1 MDISAY
7 YDKFQSS
14 YNWALAAV
22 ILGIFT
28 AVFCCVRTI
37 IDKSDE
43 CRPIWKKVVYCIG
56 YVLIFGFVVGLFFR
70 GPYLMKKDIDQQSIY
85 AYEGEFEMVELIP
98 GYNQKPEINHH
109 RYRMPA
115 DTASSIDIPSGVGY
129 GRHPVTYDCARHDS
143 RSIMSRRKR
152 LKLHHFPIERKH

>member
-85 AYEGEFEMVELIP
+85 AYEGEFEIVELIP
-98 GYNQKPEINHH
+98 GYNQKAVFLLNGEKVCLVYFSDTDDYDFKISQPGKYTGKLIYGKNLSHVLYIEI
-109 RYRMPA
+109 
-115 DTASSIDIPSGVGY
+115 SPSE
-129 GRHPVTYDCARHDS
+129 S
-143 RSIMSRRKR
+143 K
-152 LKLHHFPIERKH
+152 

>member
-56 YVLIFGFVVGLFFR
+56 HVLIFGFVVGLFFR

-85 AYEGEFEMVELIP
+85 AYEGEFEIVELIP
-98 GYNQKPEINHH
+98 GYNQKAVFLLNGEKVCLVYFSDTDDYDFKISQPGKYTGKLIYGKNLSHVLYIEI
-109 RYRMPA
+109 
-115 DTASSIDIPSGVGY
+115 SPSE
-129 GRHPVTYDCARHDS
+129 S
-143 RSIMSRRKR
+143 K
-152 LKLHHFPIERKH
+152 